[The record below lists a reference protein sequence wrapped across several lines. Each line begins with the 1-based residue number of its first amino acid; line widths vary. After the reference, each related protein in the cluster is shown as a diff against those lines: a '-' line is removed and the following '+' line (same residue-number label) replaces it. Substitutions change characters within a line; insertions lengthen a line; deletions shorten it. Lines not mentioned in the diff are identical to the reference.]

1 MGLTLASLKCRR
13 CCRSGAGVS
22 EIQHQEASSTR
33 AGDLQSGS
41 HCCYG
46 KDLWPLGWTVL
57 LEHKADTERWVQFSP
72 SALHPPSAPSWADAG
87 GAEMWFQG
95 PSRSSTR
102 RGEKGGILAMRTW
115 RLRHVPQVSALV
127 NQAHST
133 LRLLQK
139 INFYWHAL
147 GASLV
152 VQW

>member
-102 RGEKGGILAMRTW
+102 EERRAASWWWGHGGSDTCLRSQRWWTRRTP
-115 RLRHVPQVSALV
+115 LSD
-127 NQAHST
+127 
-133 LRLLQK
+133 
-139 INFYWHAL
+139 FYKKL
-147 GASLV
+147 IFTGML
-152 VQW
+152 